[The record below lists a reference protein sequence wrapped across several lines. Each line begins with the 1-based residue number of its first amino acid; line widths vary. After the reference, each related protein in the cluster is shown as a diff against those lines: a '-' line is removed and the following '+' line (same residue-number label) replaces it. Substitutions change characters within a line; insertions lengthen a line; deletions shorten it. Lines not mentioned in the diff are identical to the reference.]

1 MLDRILTPEQ
11 LIVISALSSGATMTE
26 AAEEAGI
33 HRNTIANWR
42 RNQLPFQHALAEAQY
57 DRALY
62 YREQAEAL
70 VDQAFAAINQILAD
84 PKTPASVRLK
94 AALALIQLATTPPP
108 PKKQIELV
116 FQSQPSQNLHNSA
129 QPAPAAP
136 KPPEPRRPV
145 TQMQMP
151 PIVHNSAQQ
160 PTRRE
165 HPKVGRNE
173 TCPCGSG
180 QKYKRCC
187 IDKHAASLAN
197 AA

>member
-1 MLDRILTPEQ
+1 MLDQILTPEQ
-11 LIVISALSSGATMTE
+11 LTVISALSTGVSATQAAE
-26 AAEEAGI
+26 AAGV

-70 VDQAFAAINQILAD
+70 VPQAFEAINQILAD

-108 PKKQIELV
+108 PKKQIELILET
-116 FQSQPSQNLHNSA
+116 PATQNLHNPA
-129 QPAPAAP
+129 QSVAPM
-136 KPPEPRRPV
+136 PPQPRPV
-145 TQMQMP
+145 TQTQMP
-151 PIVHNSAQQ
+151 PIVPKPAQQ
-160 PTRRE
+160 PIRRE
-165 HPKVGRNE
+165 SPKVGRNE
-173 TCPCGSG
+173 PCPCGSNL
-180 QKYKRCC
+180 KYKRCC
-187 IDKHAASLAN
+187 LDKVLAKPLAA